1 MLLRMFNVVI
11 TLFLEALRMKAWFI
25 IATYW
30 PGMNCYLH
38 REFVLIQIEKM
49 PKFAACMS
57 EFTLIKRHRSK
68 VL

>member
-1 MLLRMFNVVI
+1 MVTVVI
-11 TLFLEALRMKAWFI
+11 TVSLEAPRMKAWFI
-25 IATYW
+25 IVTYW
-30 PGMNCYLH
+30 LGIRSHLH

-57 EFTLIKRHRSK
+57 KFTFIKIHRSK